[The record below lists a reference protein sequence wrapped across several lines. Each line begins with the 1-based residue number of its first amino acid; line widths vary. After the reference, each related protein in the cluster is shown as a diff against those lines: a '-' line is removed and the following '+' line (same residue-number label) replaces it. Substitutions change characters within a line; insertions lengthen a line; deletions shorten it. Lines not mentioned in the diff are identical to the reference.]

1 MYQENQYQEEYD
13 DIHVQSG
20 VRAENDASEN
30 DDSDVDTDGVRRV
43 EIEAAE
49 RVQVRAVQLR

>member
-1 MYQENQYQEEYD
+1 MYQENQSQEEYD

-30 DDSDVDTDGVRRV
+30 DPFDNDGVRRV
-43 EIEAAE
+43 EIEADS
-49 RVQVRAVQLR
+49 RR

>member
-20 VRAENDASEN
+20 VRAENGCRR
-30 DDSDVDTDGVRRV
+30 TMIVRMSTPT
-43 EIEAAE
+43 EFAE
-49 RVQVRAVQLR
+49 LKSSC

>member
-20 VRAENDASEN
+20 VRAENDDASEN
-30 DDSDVDTDGVRRV
+30 DDSDVDNDGVRRV
-43 EIEAAE
+43 EIEAIE
-49 RVQVRAVQLR
+49 RVQVRAVQL